1 MLEQLKSYPLFN
13 GYRGKPKM
21 PLDDV
26 SEMIEAFSNMIQA
39 LPSIIEI
46 DLNPITWDQTSNKL
60 LALDCRI
67 KVD

>member
-1 MLEQLKSYPLFN
+1 
-13 GYRGKPKM
+13 
-21 PLDDV
+21 
-26 SEMIEAFSNMIQA
+26 MIEAFSNMIQA

-67 KVD
+67 KVH